1 MKEALMH
8 YYRLLLNK
16 HNGQGLPTS
25 GLPLF
30 YMILPVLLSQMLNS
44 YVQQANV
51 LSDVLQVGLCL
62 YLILQFCP
70 VSTCFAVWTANI
82 LFNLLGAILFKM
94 DILNADSLSS
104 WPMIAAGIITCMAF
118 VANMDIQAKK
128 EDSSAS

>member
-8 YYRLLLNK
+8 YYRLLLNQ
-16 HNGQGLPTS
+16 HNGQGLPKS
-25 GLPLF
+25 GWPLF
-30 YMILPVLLSQMLNS
+30 YMILPVLLTQTLNS

-62 YLILQFCP
+62 YLVLQICP
-70 VSTCFAVWTANI
+70 ISVCFAVWTANI
-82 LFNLLGAILFKM
+82 LFNLLDALLFKM
-94 DILNADSLSS
+94 NILNADSLNS

-128 EDSSAS
+128 EDSSAN